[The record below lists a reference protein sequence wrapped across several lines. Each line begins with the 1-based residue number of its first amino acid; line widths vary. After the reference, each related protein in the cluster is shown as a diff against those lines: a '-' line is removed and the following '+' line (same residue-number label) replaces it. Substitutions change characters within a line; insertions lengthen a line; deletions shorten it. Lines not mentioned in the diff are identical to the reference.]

1 MSNEL
6 IKVIT
11 TNDGINVIESRD
23 VAEIIGVSHSELL
36 KRIEG
41 TEDGK
46 YKGYIPVLEKGNFT
60 SQNFF
65 IKSTYQGQRRE
76 EKCYLLTKQGCE
88 MVANKMTGEKGI
100 LFTATYVQAFNE
112 MEKKLQT
119 PATYLEALKALVA
132 AEEEKQALMLENQK
146 QSQIIGELKPKAD
159 YTDMILK
166 NPGLITITQIA
177 KDYGMSGT
185 ALNKKLHDLH
195 IQYKAGNQWLLYAEY
210 HDKGYT
216 HSETVEIVKKD
227 KTKDVKLNTKWT
239 TKGRLFLYN
248 LLKKNNILPIIE
260 RQ

>member
-11 TNDGINVIESRD
+11 TNDGINVIESRE
-23 VAEIIGVSHSELL
+23 VARMTGKRHDNLL
-36 KRIEG
+36 RDI
-41 TEDGK
+41 D
-46 YKGYIPVLEKGNFT
+46 GYIKVLDQSSNL
-60 SQNFF
+60 SSANFF
-65 IKSTYQGQRRE
+65 IESTYTNNNNQSY
-76 EKCYLLTKQGCE
+76 KCYLLTKQGCE

-100 LFTATYVQAFNE
+100 LFTAAYVQAFNE

-195 IQYKAGNQWLLYAEY
+195 VQYKAGNQWLLYAEY

>member
-11 TNDGINVIESRD
+11 TNNGVNVIESRE
-23 VAEIIGVSHSELL
+23 VANMTGKRHSDLL
-36 KRIEG
+36 RSIENYN
-41 TEDGK
+41 TTLLNAKMRSVD
-46 YKGYIPVLEKGNFT
+46 
-60 SQNFF
+60 FF
-65 IKSTYQGQRRE
+65 IESIYKDGSGKE
-76 EKCYLLTKQGCE
+76 NKCYLLTKQGCE

-100 LFTATYVQAFNE
+100 LFTAAYVQAFNE

-132 AEEEKQALMLENQK
+132 AEEEKQALILENQK

-195 IQYKAGNQWLLYAEY
+195 VQYKAGNQWLLYAEY

>member
-1 MSNEL
+1 MNNEL

-11 TNDGINVIESRD
+11 TNDGVNVIESRE
-23 VAEIIGVSHSELL
+23 VARMVDKEHSKLMRDIRNYISIISTNPNLDSLDFFVESTY
-36 KRIEG
+36 K
-41 TEDGK
+41 DGK
-46 YKGYIPVLEKGNFT
+46 GEIRP
-60 SQNFF
+60 
-65 IKSTYQGQRRE
+65 
-76 EKCYLLTKQGCE
+76 CYLLTKQGCE

-119 PATYLEALKALVA
+119 PATYLDALKALVA

-195 IQYKAGNQWLLYAEY
+195 VQYKAGSQWLLYAEY

-239 TKGRLFLYN
+239 TKGRLFLYD
-248 LLKKNNILPIIE
+248 LLKNNNILPLIE

>member
-1 MSNEL
+1 MNNEL

-11 TNDGINVIESRD
+11 TNDGINVIESRE
-23 VAEIIGVSHSELL
+23 VARMTGKRHDNLL
-36 KRIEG
+36 RDI
-41 TEDGK
+41 D
-46 YKGYIPVLEKGNFT
+46 GYIKVLDQSSNL
-60 SQNFF
+60 SSANFF
-65 IKSTYQGQRRE
+65 IESTYTNNNKQSY
-76 EKCYLLTKQGCE
+76 KCYLLTKQGCE

-195 IQYKAGNQWLLYAEY
+195 VQYKAGNQWLLYAEY